1 LSAVFRTLHLLAF
14 LFHTVLQGVDPQ
26 DLLVRQALSARQ
38 TFFQDLQALTR
49 DLWCD
54 SWDQWLDVMIQGL
67 ELVTP
72 TNAGSHVKM
81 RIAACRVDL
90 PNEALA
96 NEVSPQAGSGVAQRG
111 QVRMSIHKG
120 ADSDGLTP

>member
-1 LSAVFRTLHLLAF
+1 MSAVFRTLHLLAF

-81 RIAACRVDL
+81 RIA
-90 PNEALA
+90 
-96 NEVSPQAGSGVAQRG
+96 GSTAFPLTTLYPRFIVASSWFMRCEPKEG
-111 QVRMSIHKG
+111 S
-120 ADSDGLTP
+120 

>member
-81 RIAACRVDL
+81 RIAADPKSGFSLFSAFWVLAQSAVGRVC
-90 PNEALA
+90 
-96 NEVSPQAGSGVAQRG
+96 
-111 QVRMSIHKG
+111 
-120 ADSDGLTP
+120 